1 MHMNLNQINKDQN
14 FKKQL
19 KMYKFNIIL
28 LYMNKLIF
36 LLKQLEKMH
45 KNKYQNYQLI

>member
-1 MHMNLNQINKDQN
+1 MNLNQINKDQN
-14 FKKQL
+14 FKKLL

-36 LLKQLEKMH
+36 LLKLQEKMH